1 MLKKELIFKIKR
13 KIMEYES
20 KMNSYKKSELEYLNR
35 VPSIYDY
42 TISFNDFKNFDLIYT
57 GIILG
62 NNYDD
67 FESIKYSPMAI
78 SKNILFNCMSY
89 GFKAK

>member
-57 GIILG
+57 GIILVIIMMIL
-62 NNYDD
+62 NQL
-67 FESIKYSPMAI
+67 SIYQKI
-78 SKNILFNCMSY
+78 
-89 GFKAK
+89 